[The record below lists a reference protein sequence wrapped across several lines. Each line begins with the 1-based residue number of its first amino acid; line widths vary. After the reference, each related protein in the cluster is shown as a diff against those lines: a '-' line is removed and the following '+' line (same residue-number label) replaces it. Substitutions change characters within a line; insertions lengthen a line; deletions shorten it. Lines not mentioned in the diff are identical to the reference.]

1 MSDVIVHVSVGDNR
15 TESKFF
21 AAIDAFA
28 RERFGS
34 REMHCD
40 DAPDIMVKTIHSGRN
55 IRKAITFQD
64 RETASAFLTFWRKQ

>member
-1 MSDVIVHVSVGDNR
+1 MSDVIVHVSVGDNQ

-28 RERFGS
+28 RQRFGVQNK
-34 REMHCD
+34 HCD
-40 DAPDIMVKTIHSGRN
+40 EAPDIMVKTIHSGHN

-64 RETASAFLTFWRKQ
+64 RETASAFLNFWRKQ

>member
-1 MSDVIVHVSVGDNR
+1 MSDVIVHVSVGDNQ

-21 AAIDAFA
+21 AAIDEFA
-28 RERFGS
+28 RQRIS
-34 REMHCD
+34 SDDLHCD

-64 RETASAFLTFWRKQ
+64 RETASAFLTFWRQK

>member
-1 MSDVIVHVSVGDNR
+1 MSDVIVHVSVGDNQ

-28 RERFGS
+28 RQRFGVKNTHS
-34 REMHCD
+34 DE
-40 DAPDIMVKTIHSGRN
+40 APDIMVKTIHSGQS

-64 RETASAFLTFWRKQ
+64 RETASDFLNFWRRQ